1 MQANVPDVTVLQSP
15 GRVAAV
21 DLVPCSGISRTGCL
35 GPFGAPVSVLTWS
48 LAWSR
53 RGLWAPRQPSCLSP
67 LLFPGAGGT
76 HGCLCFIGVLPGPL
90 RGRDSR
96 RGPSSSPKMQGG
108 LCREYGPSSSGV
120 RVGNTS
126 YLGGSLQTRSPFL
139 SPFAKAGQLWSL
151 GDSERIGA

>member
-53 RGLWAPRQPSCLSP
+53 RGLPRWEQG
-67 LLFPGAGGT
+67 FQAGGAQT
-76 HGCLCFIGVLPGPL
+76 GEEAPDAWLHLASLVLY
-90 RGRDSR
+90 RS
-96 RGPSSSPKMQGG
+96 RGPTMPYS
-108 LCREYGPSSSGV
+108 
-120 RVGNTS
+120 
-126 YLGGSLQTRSPFL
+126 
-139 SPFAKAGQLWSL
+139 
-151 GDSERIGA
+151 